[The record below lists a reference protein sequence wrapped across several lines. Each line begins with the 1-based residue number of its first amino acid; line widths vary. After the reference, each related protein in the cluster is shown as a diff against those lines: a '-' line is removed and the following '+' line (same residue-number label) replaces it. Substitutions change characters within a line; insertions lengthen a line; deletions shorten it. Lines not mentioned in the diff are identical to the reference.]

1 GYTVPKGSTLILPPI
16 LLHKDPE
23 IFPDPEKFD
32 PDRFSAENSIN
43 IQEYAYIPFSVGP
56 RNCIGQRFAMLEMKA
71 MISTIFRSYRVQ
83 SLDPRDVAL
92 PVMQGTLRSS
102 IPIRVRIRP
111 RKS

>member
-1 GYTVPKGSTLILPPI
+1 
-16 LLHKDPE
+16 
-23 IFPDPEKFD
+23 
-32 PDRFSAENSIN
+32 
-43 IQEYAYIPFSVGP
+43 
-56 RNCIGQRFAMLEMKA
+56 QRFAMLEMKT